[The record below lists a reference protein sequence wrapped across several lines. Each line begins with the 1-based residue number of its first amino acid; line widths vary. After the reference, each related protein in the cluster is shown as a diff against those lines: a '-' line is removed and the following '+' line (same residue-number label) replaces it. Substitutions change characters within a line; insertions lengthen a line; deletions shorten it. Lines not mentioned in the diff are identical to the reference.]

1 MREADG
7 PVTELC
13 RVATAAGLPRF
24 DVAFQPIVCT
34 ASGAITAYEAL
45 LRGLGG
51 TPADGVLARVP
62 SAHRSAF
69 EAAAIAAI
77 LPRFAESATA
87 GDVHVNLSPGALAGA
102 DDMLATVAGLAKAA
116 GVAPE
121 RLVVE
126 ITDAARIDDP
136 AWLAGLIAEARANG
150 IRVALDDFGTG
161 YGGLSLLSEVRP
173 DLVKLDRTLIR
184 GINHHRIRHP
194 IVTRILDAAGN
205 LGIPVVAVGIETEG
219 EFHCLSELGVG
230 FVQGFLVSPPSRERL
245 ALADDITLPV
255 RRAVPPWLGAVPGRE
270 DWLHR
275 H

>member
-7 PVTELC
+7 PVTDLC
-13 RVATAAGLPRF
+13 RVAMAAGLPRF

-34 ASGAITAYEAL
+34 ASGGIRAYEAL

-62 SAHRSAF
+62 AAHRSAF
-69 EAAAIAAI
+69 EVAAVAAI
-77 LPRFAESATA
+77 LPRFAASASP
-87 GDVHVNLSPGALAGA
+87 GDVHVNISPGALAGA
-102 DDMLATVAGLAKAA
+102 DDMLATIAGLAGAA
-116 GVAPE
+116 GLEPA

-126 ITDAARIDDP
+126 ITDAARIEDP
-136 AWLAGLIAEARANG
+136 AWLARIIAGARGKGL
-150 IRVALDDFGTG
+150 RVALDDFGTG
-161 YGGLSLLSEVRP
+161 YGGIGLLTEVRP

-194 IVTRILDAAGN
+194 IVARIVDAAGS
-205 LGIPVVAVGIETEG
+205 LGVPVVAVGIETEG
-219 EFHCLSELGVG
+219 EFHCLSELGLG

-245 ALADDITLPV
+245 ALADEITLPV